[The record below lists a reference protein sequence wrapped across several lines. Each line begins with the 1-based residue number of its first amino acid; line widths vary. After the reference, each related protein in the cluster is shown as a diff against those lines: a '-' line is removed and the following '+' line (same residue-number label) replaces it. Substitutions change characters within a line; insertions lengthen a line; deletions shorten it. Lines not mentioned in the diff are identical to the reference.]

1 MQVQVLF
8 NTKGEVHAIFHPSS
22 EANAPQLEFHPAR
35 GQRTALLT
43 VPAELHPL
51 SLHALH
57 AAVRVKMDKVGPSL
71 VARKRGRSSPA
82 G

>member
-8 NTKGEVHAIFHPSS
+8 NIKGEVHALFHPSS

-43 VPAELHPL
+43 VPAELHHL
-51 SLHALH
+51 SMHALH
-57 AAVRVKMDKVGPSL
+57 AAVRVKMDKIGPSL
-71 VARKRGRSSPA
+71 VARKRGRASAP